1 MKEIIKKIK
10 ESEYY
15 DKMQHFIIKMFE
27 TIETLILYRINK
39 LNDFDDKDFFME
51 KLNKI
56 IIESVQEFLGIET
69 NDSS

>member
-1 MKEIIKKIK
+1 MGPTQL
-10 ESEYY
+10 
-15 DKMQHFIIKMFE
+15 KMASNIFYIKMFE
-27 TIETLILYRINK
+27 TIETLISYRINK